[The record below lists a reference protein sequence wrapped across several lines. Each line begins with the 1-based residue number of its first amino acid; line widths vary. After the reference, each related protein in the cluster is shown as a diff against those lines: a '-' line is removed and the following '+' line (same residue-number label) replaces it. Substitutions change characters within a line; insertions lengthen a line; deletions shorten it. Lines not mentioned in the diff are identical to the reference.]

1 MKILEIIF
9 CILDGKKMIFFF
21 IFTGK
26 IKSFK
31 QTRVSCTISKKIKE
45 VAQCLV
51 NVSPNKPQRTKK
63 LDEWKVTMK
72 LKEI

>member
-1 MKILEIIF
+1 ME
-9 CILDGKKMIFFF
+9 KKGIFFF

-51 NVSPNKPQRTKK
+51 NVSPNKPQRKNKK
-63 LDEWKVTMK
+63 A
-72 LKEI
+72 

>member
-31 QTRVSCTISKKIKE
+31 QTRVSCTISKKIKG
-45 VAQCLV
+45 CT
-51 NVSPNKPQRTKK
+51 VSRECFPKQTPKK
-63 LDEWKVTMK
+63 EQKSLMNGK
-72 LKEI
+72 